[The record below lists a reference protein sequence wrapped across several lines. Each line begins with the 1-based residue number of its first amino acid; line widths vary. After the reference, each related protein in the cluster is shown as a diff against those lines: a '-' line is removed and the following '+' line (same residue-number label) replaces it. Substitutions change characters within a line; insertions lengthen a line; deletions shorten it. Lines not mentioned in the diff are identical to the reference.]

1 MNEEN
6 GMGKPAASE
15 EAKQEADELAK
26 AVADKVRTMPR
37 CQTSLYVVGGCS
49 FVVGACYAAILPLM
63 GALSSSV

>member
-26 AVADKVRTMPR
+26 AVADKAKIEDKPE
-37 CQTSLYVVGGCS
+37 GD
-49 FVVGACYAAILPLM
+49 AA
-63 GALSSSV
+63 AA